1 MKHRMSPFTSFYYI
15 WNESSAVFYSSS
27 LTPLHSHNT
36 MQLVLDIQNNFRF
49 RLENGP
55 WNNYKSLIIRE
66 NVIHQIDTNKS
77 VQLIIYL
84 DPETSVSKAIQSAFP
99 PGKDIYEPDLNIYH
113 MVNSDELEKALV
125 HPEPARM
132 KNIVN
137 KVLSGL
143 CLKIGSG
150 NSDKRISLV
159 EQLISNLDPRSISI
173 RMLAEKCFLSESRLR
188 SLFRKV
194 TGTTIHHYILCNKIR
209 FATNQ
214 LMAGNS
220 VSDAAFDGGFV
231 DSSHFHKM
239 MVKIFG
245 ITPSD
250 FLQNNK
256 QKQYLICDSKR
267 LHFKTKLHTQTS

>member
-1 MKHRMSPFTSFYYI
+1 MKHGMSPFTSFYYI
-15 WNESSAVFYSSS
+15 WNESSAVFFSSS

-36 MQLVLDIQNNFRF
+36 MQLVFDIQNNFRF
-49 RLENGP
+49 RLENGL

-84 DPETSVSKAIQSAFP
+84 DSETAVSKAIKLAFL
-99 PGKDIYEPDLNIYH
+99 PGEDIYEPDLNIYH
-113 MVNSDELEKALV
+113 MINSDELEKALL
-125 HPEPARM
+125 HPDPARM
-132 KNIVN
+132 KKIVN
-137 KVLSGL
+137 KVLNGL
-143 CLKIGSG
+143 CLKLASET
-150 NSDKRISLV
+150 SDKRITII
-159 EQLISNLDPRSISI
+159 EQLISNFDPRTISI
-173 RMLAEKCFLSESRLR
+173 KMLAEKAYLSESRLR
-188 SLFRKV
+188 SLFKKV
-194 TGTTIHHYILCNKIR
+194 TGITIHHYIICNKIR

-220 VSDAAFDGGFV
+220 VSDAAFEGGFA

-250 FLQNNK
+250 FLQNYK
-256 QKQYLICDSKR
+256 QKQYLICDSTR
-267 LHFKTKLHTQTS
+267 LHFKTKVHN

>member
-1 MKHRMSPFTSFYYI
+1 MKHRMSPFTSSYYI

-49 RLENGP
+49 RLENGH
-55 WNNYKSLIIRE
+55 WNNYKNLIIRE
-66 NVIHQIDTNKS
+66 NVLHQIDTNKS

-84 DPETSVSKAIQSAFP
+84 NPESPVSKAIKLSFP

-113 MVNSDELEKALV
+113 MINSGELEKAIV
-125 HPEPARM
+125 HPEPISM
-132 KNIVN
+132 KKLVN
-137 KVLSGL
+137 NLLSGL
-143 CLKIGSG
+143 CQKKEFENL
-150 NSDKRISLV
+150 DKRVSMVERIISN
-159 EQLISNLDPRSISI
+159 QDPRLISIK
-173 RMLAEKCFLSESRLR
+173 MLAEKACLSESRLR
-188 SLFRKV
+188 ALFKKA
-194 TGTTIHHYILCNKIR
+194 TGTTIHQYILNNKIR
-209 FATNQ
+209 FAANQ

-220 VSDAAFDGGFV
+220 ISDAAFEGGFV

-239 MVKIFG
+239 MVKMFG

-256 QKQYLICDSKR
+256 QKKYLICDSNR
-267 LHFKTKLHTQTS
+267 LNFKTKVRD